1 MDDERY
7 GEGKGLSSGVETLGK
22 TAMAAATT
30 TNIGKLKEGINV
42 VKNAVPKLFKASKN
56 AIRSNWHLFK
66 EMPKPYI
73 LNGIKNWVIT
83 PAIGG
88 YAVNKLT
95 KVATDALTEGR
106 GLDFD

>member
-7 GEGKGLSSGVETLGK
+7 GKGLSSGVETLGK
-22 TAMAAATT
+22 TAAA

-42 VKNAVPKLFKASKN
+42 VPKLFKASKN

-73 LNGIKNWVIT
+73 LNAGC
-83 PAIGG
+83 IGG

-95 KVATDALTEGR
+95 KVATDALV
-106 GLDFD
+106 